1 MAIVKLEFKKNKNK
15 KKREKEDAD
24 YQYQEREMRHHY
36 KSMNIKKIIKEY
48 YKQLYAHTFDN
59 LDNMGKY
66 FEMCTL
72 PKLT

>member
-1 MAIVKLEFKKNKNK
+1 MQIINIRNGNETSL
-15 KKREKEDAD
+15 
-24 YQYQEREMRHHY
+24 Y
-36 KSMNIKKIIKEY
+36 KSMNIKKIIKIL
-48 YKQLYAHTFDN
+48 QTLYAHTFDN

>member
-1 MAIVKLEFKKNKNK
+1 
-15 KKREKEDAD
+15 
-24 YQYQEREMRHHY
+24 MRHHY

-72 PKLT
+72 PKLTWKEITCIVLYSILHSLLKQLPSIYNTYIHA